1 MVMDEDV
8 MKVVLLNDV
17 QGDEEE
23 FKDGWDTI
31 DS

>member
-17 QGDEEE
+17 QGDEE
-23 FKDGWDTI
+23 FKDEWDTI